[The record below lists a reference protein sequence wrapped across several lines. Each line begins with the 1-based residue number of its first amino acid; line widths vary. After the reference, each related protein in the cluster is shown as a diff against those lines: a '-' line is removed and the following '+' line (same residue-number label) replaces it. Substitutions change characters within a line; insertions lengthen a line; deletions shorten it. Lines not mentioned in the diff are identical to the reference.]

1 MSRVSDRGPK
11 RDCGVCYACFCS
23 SALQNLRQGDHD
35 EFKANTWAFQDIT
48 FKAKKKIPCFL
59 LDSIMLRSFLIYV
72 GGDCPKAQMP
82 RSKGH
87 SLLLWTLATTPILN
101 VKD

>member
-23 SALQNLRQGDHD
+23 SALRNLRQEDHD

-48 FKAKKKIPCFL
+48 FIDKKNPLFSARFYYAEVIPNLCGRRLSKGTNAKK
-59 LDSIMLRSFLIYV
+59 
-72 GGDCPKAQMP
+72 
-82 RSKGH
+82 
-87 SLLLWTLATTPILN
+87 
-101 VKD
+101 